1 MKAPKSIN
9 IAHGITAKKLINL
22 LHNNEV
28 LLLKG
33 KTKTFKI
40 LKDHIQIF
48 QNQALTL
55 EQIPSHLPTDKQGL
69 NDLEL
74 NDIQKI
80 QLINDGVIN
89 TPTLKITLDKNLLQ
103 LKIQK
108 NIRQNEQTQFVNRSR
123 MGGLKIR

>member
-9 IAHGITAKKLINL
+9 IAQGINPKKLINL
-22 LHNNEV
+22 LQNNEV

-33 KTKTFKI
+33 KTKIFKI
-40 LKDHIQIF
+40 QKDHILIF
-48 QNQALTL
+48 QNQTLTL
-55 EQIPSHLPTDKQGL
+55 EQIPTQI
-69 NDLEL
+69 NDIEL
-74 NDIQKI
+74 SDIQKT
-80 QLINDGVIN
+80 QLLNDGLID

-108 NIRQNEQTQFVNRSR
+108 HIRGHEQTQFVNRSR